1 MARGSAPPLSVNPD
15 FGADDDKQGDDE
27 EEDDDFDDV
36 VFETELIKQ
45 AEINVDYILMLV
57 EKWRV

>member
-1 MARGSAPPLSVNPD
+1 MSVNPD